1 MSLQHK
7 MAGGAFWSLL
17 TKFGNQGIS
26 FVVFLVV
33 ARLIGPEQYGLA
45 SLCFV
50 AFGVGNILLNGL
62 ADGLIALQLNDRARL
77 SALFWLVVGAGTL
90 LSLGCWL
97 TAPLMAQWLDL
108 PALQNLL
115 EWFSPLFILMA
126 LAVLPNKLLYAQM
139 RFRLFALRSISGALI
154 SAIAGIWLAL
164 TGWGALAIV
173 VQQLVLYVVINLV
186 IWLVVDWC
194 PGYPDWRGLGHSL
207 KPGLKAMASD
217 SLEFAEQQLP
227 RLWVSSVLGPIA
239 LGYLAFVMR
248 LRYALQD
255 IVINP
260 PISVLY
266 PAMSGIRD
274 DIDAQRQLAG
284 QWITLLSTLLFPLLT
299 LAVVLAPDYM
309 SWLFGLAWIGSVPL
323 LQTFLAGAALLPI
336 SLTVRE
342 LLRSHARLGRYVV
355 LQALALP
362 VVILIYLLIIPHGLI
377 QGALLLVA
385 LSWLMVP
392 LQVWMLLHATGI
404 ALWSQLP
411 SLGKPA
417 LAALLMTLGMLTVRH
432 ELADVAVLWRMAAA
446 MGVGGAIYIATWC
459 ALFRR
464 DVQALWGWMRARKGA
479 FVG

>member
-7 MAGGAFWSLL
+7 MAGGAFWSWI

-26 FVVFLVV
+26 FIVFLVV

-62 ADGLIALQLNDRARL
+62 ADGLIALQLNDRGRL
-77 SALFWLVVGAGTL
+77 SALFWLVVGCGTL

-97 TAPLMAQWLDL
+97 TASWTAHWLAL
-108 PALQNLL
+108 PALQALL

-164 TGWGALAIV
+164 AGWGALAIV

-186 IWLVVDWC
+186 IWLVIDWR
-194 PGYPDWRGLGHSL
+194 PGYPDWRGLGHTL
-207 KPGLKAMASD
+207 QPGLKAMGSD

-274 DIDAQRQLAG
+274 DICAQRQLAG

-299 LAVVLAPDYM
+299 VAVVLAPDYM
-309 SWLFGLAWIGSVPL
+309 SVLFGVAWVGSVPL
-323 LQTFLAGAALLPI
+323 LQIFLVGAALLPI
-336 SLTVRE
+336 SLTARE
-342 LLRSHARLGRYVV
+342 LLRSHACLGRYVT
-355 LQALALP
+355 LQAAALP
-362 VVILIYLLIIPHGLI
+362 VVIVIYLLIIPHGLTK
-377 QGALLLVA
+377 GALLLVA
-385 LSWLMVP
+385 LAWLLVP
-392 LQVWMLLHATGI
+392 LQLWMLQHATGI

-411 SLGKPA
+411 SLSKPA
-417 LAALLMTLGMLTVRH
+417 LAAFLMALGMLTVRY
-432 ELADVAVLWRMAAA
+432 ELSDVAVLWRLLGAAVL
-446 MGVGGAIYIATWC
+446 GSVIYIATWC
-459 ALFRR
+459 VLFRR
-464 DVQALWGWMRARKGA
+464 DVRALWGWMRTRRA
-479 FVG
+479 FAS